1 MRRAA
6 VAADPSLADFREGEE
21 MFDVSFPK
29 PAAEQFFRTFDIT
42 LFAVSKD
49 EKQLVFAGNLGGKF
63 NLWAM
68 DLPRTYPYPLTSVDQ
83 DVGYVLIDP
92 KRRFII
98 AGFDRDGDENFHIYA
113 LPPEGGN
120 PLPLLEPKAREKF
133 FAVHLSEDGERIYY
147 HTSRG
152 NPTYL
157 NICRCDLAK
166 GNADPCSSARMPR
179 YICLPQV
186 RRRPVSPG

>member
-1 MRRAA
+1 MSPFGRSASRKPRSWPSGRNVFCISWKRREEAGEKSGSGGRSR
-6 VAADPSLADFREGEE
+6 PSPISGKERRCL
-21 MFDVSFPK
+21 MFSFPK

-92 KRRFII
+92 KRRLGRGICP
-98 AGFDRDGDENFHIYA
+98 DRSKTA
-113 LPPEGGN
+113 L
-120 PLPLLEPKAREKF
+120 
-133 FAVHLSEDGERIYY
+133 Y
-147 HTSRG
+147 H
-152 NPTYL
+152 
-157 NICRCDLAK
+157 
-166 GNADPCSSARMPR
+166 
-179 YICLPQV
+179 
-186 RRRPVSPG
+186 RRF